1 MKFRF
6 ASLALLTLA
15 LSSCASAPMRTPV
28 VVTPE
33 PRPAPSCLDC
43 GRIERIEVKQVARP
57 SAKRGAVL
65 SGVVGDVL
73 TKPASA
79 AAAPA
84 VAATQPT
91 YRLSVRMDDG
101 RHLVLIQN
109 VISPNLRVGSV
120 VRVNNGR
127 VVLMR

>member
-1 MKFRF
+1 MKSRLTI
-6 ASLALLTLA
+6 LALLTLV
-15 LSSCASAPMRTPV
+15 LSSCATAPTRAPV
-28 VVTPE
+28 VITPE

-57 SAKRGAVL
+57 AAKRGAVL
-65 SGVVGDVL
+65 SGVVGGVL

-79 AAAPA
+79 AATPA
-84 VAATQPT
+84 VAAKQPV

-109 VISPNLRVGSV
+109 VISPNLRVGSL
-120 VRVNNGR
+120 VRVSNGR